1 MFQRSLLSKLALGES
16 YRFSFESIN
25 VSISISFVLICV
37 TINTVY
43 DTNYSIDVDT
53 KYFIHVDIK
62 YS

>member
-53 KYFIHVDIK
+53 K
-62 YS
+62 